1 MTDPHTFQPAVDARN
16 RSLIVARI
24 RPGAEPEV
32 ARIFAES
39 DATSLPHDLGV
50 RQRSLYAL
58 RDLYVHFV
66 EFDND
71 VDVVM
76 SRAQGHPGF
85 ADISERLRPYISPYD
100 PQTWRSPKDAAAV
113 QFYSW
118 RPET

>member
-1 MTDPHTFQPAVDARN
+1 MTDPQTFQPAVDARN

-32 ARIFAES
+32 ARIFVES

-50 RQRSLYAL
+50 RQRSLYSL
-58 RDLYVHFV
+58 RDLYVHLV

-76 SRAQGHPGF
+76 SRAQVHPGF